1 MVFIVVTNADEFVL
15 SAVQQ
20 VLDDFQV
27 NSSVSNAAR
36 QVASTFLEW
45 AKTADNKGKLKEF
58 CDEIIRNL
66 ETVFINTIKCRHTGS
81 VVNRDKL
88 WKNFFLLRSSTS
100 YQNKWKDFVEPILPE
115 ISSSALFYQ
124 RVTDVL
130 FRLLIKSHYQIANND
145 EASSTLNDLEANALR
160 YAAGFVCRHLR
171 NKIERSSHHFKEEL
185 VLCLMTLVKGVQYQE
200 NSGTN
205 EEWIDLVDR
214 GGLWHVRENTFH
226 FFCALEEEVQLQLKQ
241 LAQSAYAARK
251 KMLQAIAASEDVQFY
266 WLIVTADFEDND
278 DEIKSIFLSMISEL
292 YLTMRGFSF
301 ANNWVEKFKLAAKKS
316 TQKSKSLRR
325 ELYSQSQDD

>member
-66 ETVFINTIKCRHTGS
+66 ETVFINTIKCGHTGS

-115 ISSSALFYQ
+115 MSSSALFYQ

-130 FRLLIKSHYQIANND
+130 FRLLIKSHYQIA
-145 EASSTLNDLEANALR
+145 
-160 YAAGFVCRHLR
+160 G
-171 NKIERSSHHFKEEL
+171 K
-185 VLCLMTLVKGVQYQE
+185 
-200 NSGTN
+200 
-205 EEWIDLVDR
+205 
-214 GGLWHVRENTFH
+214 
-226 FFCALEEEVQLQLKQ
+226 
-241 LAQSAYAARK
+241 
-251 KMLQAIAASEDVQFY
+251 
-266 WLIVTADFEDND
+266 
-278 DEIKSIFLSMISEL
+278 
-292 YLTMRGFSF
+292 
-301 ANNWVEKFKLAAKKS
+301 
-316 TQKSKSLRR
+316 
-325 ELYSQSQDD
+325 